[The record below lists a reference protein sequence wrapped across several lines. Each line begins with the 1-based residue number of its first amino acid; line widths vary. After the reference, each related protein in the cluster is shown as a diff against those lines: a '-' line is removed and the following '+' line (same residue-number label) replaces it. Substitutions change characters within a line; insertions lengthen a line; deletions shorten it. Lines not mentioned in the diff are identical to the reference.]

1 MPPEAALDPQNRA
14 LYGDILRPPPGYGFD
29 CAVATTYT
37 LDFETALVIPATLAF
52 HAAESRQ
59 ETLDSPLAL
68 LEGLERLAGRIAI
81 YCEAGRIQGAPR
93 GINRLTALLEDTI
106 TEVVAPGG
114 GAFHPKLWLLRFVN
128 AASTARLRLALLS
141 RNITRDAS
149 WDLSLSLDGEI
160 GPDPDPANAPLSGLI
175 AALPG
180 LAAGRATPRAAVA
193 LTAGLAA
200 EVARARW
207 VLPPGFASVG
217 FAVNGLGGTVWQP
230 RIGRNLG
237 IVSPFVG
244 DKALTRLTRGLE
256 PDAVRLLSRDDELA
270 RLAETT
276 RARFGRI
283 DILDDLAESGDGEG
297 REDELDTGGAS
308 GLHAKAFV
316 TERWSTTEITIG
328 SGNATSP
335 ALLDGR
341 NVEVFATLSGPT
353 SRLGSMDD
361 QFAPDRLGRFLRPF
375 TPHPPLASAATE
387 AESRIEAGVRAL
399 AASGLRL
406 RCRRSGEGLRLTL
419 EADAPVA
426 SDDLD
431 VEVWPLVPGPQHATG
446 ASRLGS
452 TPVVLGTLAL
462 RDVTRWLGFRLRD
475 RETGVEKLVSL
486 GAELLGLPEGRAA
499 EILRSIV
506 ANREAFLRYLRL
518 LLADLSDPMS
528 ALLARGGT
536 DAWLDGSGIDEAP
549 ILEDMVRA
557 LSGDARQLRDIERLV
572 ARLGPGGPGTGA
584 SVIPDDFL
592 ALWAVFREALPR
604 ERRRREPIDA

>member
-1 MPPEAALDPQNRA
+1 M
-14 LYGDILRPPPGYGFD
+14 
-29 CAVATTYT
+29 
-37 LDFETALVIPATLAF
+37 
-52 HAAESRQ
+52 
-59 ETLDSPLAL
+59 
-68 LEGLERLAGRIAI
+68 
-81 YCEAGRIQGAPR
+81 
-93 GINRLTALLEDTI
+93 
-106 TEVVAPGG
+106 
-114 GAFHPKLWLLRFVN
+114 
-128 AASTARLRLALLS
+128 
-141 RNITRDAS
+141 
-149 WDLSLSLDGEI
+149 
-160 GPDPDPANAPLSGLI
+160 
-175 AALPG
+175 
-180 LAAGRATPRAAVA
+180 A

-200 EVARARW
+200 EFARARW

>member
-1 MPPEAALDPQNRA
+1 M
-14 LYGDILRPPPGYGFD
+14 
-29 CAVATTYT
+29 
-37 LDFETALVIPATLAF
+37 
-52 HAAESRQ
+52 
-59 ETLDSPLAL
+59 
-68 LEGLERLAGRIAI
+68 
-81 YCEAGRIQGAPR
+81 QGAPR

-399 AASGLRL
+399 AASDLRL